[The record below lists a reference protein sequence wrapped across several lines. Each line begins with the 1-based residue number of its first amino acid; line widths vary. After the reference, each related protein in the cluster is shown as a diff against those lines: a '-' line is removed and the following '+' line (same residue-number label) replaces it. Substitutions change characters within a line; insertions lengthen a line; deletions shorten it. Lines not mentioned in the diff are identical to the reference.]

1 MTKKEWIIL
10 TASTNVLI
18 ALDNIFKR
26 NSTRLTPIFRSNGS
40 ANAAGDSLEYFVKD
54 MFCTG
59 ASQYQYD
66 HEKEQIYKKYL
77 SWTGDSSHFPDFIV
91 KGGVG
96 VEPKKLDNKST
107 ASLSLN
113 SSYPKDYIEP
123 TTQNVPTEKT
133 KGYSETGWHKK
144 PIIYV
149 AGNLNK
155 EKGPNENKL
164 FSLWMVYGN
173 TMIANNT
180 KYLSL
185 IGEIRGAIKSNTDA
199 TLVNSKELARA
210 KGIDYLKYTNLR
222 VRGMYELE
230 HPAKVFEKYIR
241 DISLPDNKSHV
252 FVVMLVSEYKKIKED
267 MGDQWEQLNSDLQS
281 FINKGVL
288 TRKKIEIDDPNGTG
302 NKLDAYIFA
311 GYTD

>member
-1 MTKKEWIIL
+1 MKAT
-10 TASTNVLI
+10 TNVII
-18 ALDNIFKR
+18 ALNNIFKR

-40 ANAAGDSLEYFVKD
+40 ANAAGDSLEYFIKD

-96 VEPKKLDNKST
+96 VEPKKQNSAT
-107 ASLSLN
+107 ANLSLN
-113 SSYPKDYIEP
+113 SSYPKDYIKP
-123 TTQNVPTEKT
+123 DTQNVPTLKT
-133 KGYSETGWHKK
+133 PGFSETGWTKK

-149 AGNLNK
+149 AGHLNTK
-155 EKGPNENKL
+155 KGPDENKL
-164 FSLWMVYGN
+164 YSLWMVYGN
-173 TMIANNT
+173 TIVAHNT

-185 IGEIRGAIKSNTDA
+185 INEIRDAIKLNTDA
-199 TLVNSKELARA
+199 KLTNSKELARA
-210 KGIDYLKYTNLR
+210 KGIDTLKYTNLR

-230 HPAKVFEKYIR
+230 HPAKIFDKYLQGLN
-241 DISLPDNKSHV
+241 LPKNKSHV
-252 FVVMLVSEYKKIKED
+252 FVVMLKSNYDAIKKD
-267 MGDQWEQLNSDLQS
+267 MGNNWEPLHNDLQQY
-281 FINKGVL
+281 INKGVL
-288 TRKKIEIDDPNGTG
+288 NQVDVQLPDPNDPN